1 MYIAKVKYPYLF
13 NHFDHKDLVAA
24 KDTVYYFNVHGKK
37 HVQFNKGQLIPQVIY
52 NEIFGEEK
60 SLQVDES
67 VVEETMEVVEE
78 VTSNTEEVKE
88 ELESVEES
96 IEEDTTEEAE
106 EVEETEEVSTEEK
119 IEEVLETKEEKKEVK
134 PRKKRTKK

>member
-52 NEIFGEEK
+52 DEIFGVEKPVEIVESFIEVAEEEN
-60 SLQVDES
+60 VP
-67 VVEETMEVVEE
+67 VVEETKEEVSEVEE
-78 VTSNTEEVKE
+78 LVEEIPTEEVQ
-88 ELESVEES
+88 
-96 IEEDTTEEAE
+96 EEAS
-106 EVEETEEVSTEEK
+106 ETT
-119 IEEVLETKEEKKEVK
+119 EEKKEVK
-134 PRKKRTKK
+134 PRKKKSKKK